1 MAAKL
6 HKISTLM
13 STNLDADDRLLV
25 FLRAPSCGGPAL
37 LRYQW
42 QCNHIDVPHADRFCV
57 LIESTARAHADS
69 EYAVVIDDGRRRD
82 VQPPA
87 VLAFM
92 RTQTDPPWRW
102 SDLATELRDQPD
114 LFATLATMFRELCVS
129 KRSVCSCLRAQCSS
143 ALGLRSALGDQPSAR
158 F

>member
-1 MAAKL
+1 MTTRL
-6 HKISTLM
+6 HKISALM
-13 STNLDADDRLLV
+13 PTNSDDDRLLV
-25 FLRAPSCGGPAL
+25 FLRAPSRGGAAL

-69 EYAVVIDDGRRRD
+69 EYAVVIDDGRWCD

-102 SDLATELRDQPD
+102 SDLAIELRDQPD
-114 LFATLATMFRELCVS
+114 LFATLATMFRELCVN

-143 ALGLRSALGDQPSAR
+143 ALGLRSALSGRRSAR